1 MRDKL
6 VPEIVFESY
15 NDHRR
20 LVTEWGWV
28 QAKVAVVLESIDMD
42 EKLVLAHERALFD
55 GTSKGEASHFNVNL
69 LKAAY
74 FYKYTRY
81 IIGTPGAD
89 MKYLK
94 YTICLYLQTSG
105 ERVDDIF
112 TNLRSHRVR
121 IRIRSAP
128 LPDESLY
135 VVTWK

>member
-74 FYKYTRY
+74 F
-81 IIGTPGAD
+81 
-89 MKYLK
+89 L
-94 YTICLYLQTSG
+94 
-105 ERVDDIF
+105 
-112 TNLRSHRVR
+112 
-121 IRIRSAP
+121 
-128 LPDESLY
+128 
-135 VVTWK
+135 